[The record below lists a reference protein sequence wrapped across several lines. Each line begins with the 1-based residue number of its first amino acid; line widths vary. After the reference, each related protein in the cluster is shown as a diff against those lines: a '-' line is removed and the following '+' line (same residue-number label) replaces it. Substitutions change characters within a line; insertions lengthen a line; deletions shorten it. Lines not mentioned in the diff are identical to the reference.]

1 MTTYINLE
9 IITPLWSFYALFT
22 SLVVVLLFQF
32 LKRAQKKSVPPVMEH
47 CSFYGTEGG
56 NNMHIASTMRVNI
69 IGAGVAGLT
78 LAKALKKRNK
88 DMSNTS
94 HKFIINVYER
104 GNTIVPFHGGA
115 GFSLQSG
122 LIILKNLGLNQEL
135 MDEFF
140 HPIHIIEQNTSDGQL
155 LASSNITS
163 ATKSEECVVAG
174 VRRSKLLEWLAR
186 DIRIHFN
193 KELEFCETRGNVAV
207 IKFTD
212 GTVEE
217 CEVLIGADGMRSTVR
232 TQIFGY
238 SDPIFSGHSMWY
250 GISRLNIEDD
260 LYNSIQNRMISHVGR
275 GFYTGMHCLGQEG
288 HVMFWK
294 AYHTEKEKMETWGHA
309 ELDHAKRKLYY
320 TSDDITE
327 PFPSIVKEAERLM
340 HLGLYYRPPLKNRW
354 HKGRIVLIGDAAHPI
369 PPYLGRNA
377 DLAIEDAA
385 LLAKLLSDDSL
396 NIEQAFRLLY
406 EKRVSKTDKVLT
418 TSVRMGKYEL
428 AKSKIGCFFRNLM
441 YKAAHK
447 TGFTHISIARKY
459 YSATED
465 IFEYLI

>member
-1 MTTYINLE
+1 MTTHINIE
-9 IITPLWSFYALFT
+9 ITTSLFSFYALCT
-22 SLVVVLLFQF
+22 SLVVILLFLF
-32 LKRAQKKSVPPVMEH
+32 IKRERKKSVPPVMEH
-47 CSFYGTEGG
+47 HSFYGTQGR
-56 NNMHIASTMRVNI
+56 NNMHIASTIRVNI
-69 IGAGVAGLT
+69 IGSGIAGLT

-88 DMSNTS
+88 DISNTS
-94 HKFIINVYER
+94 HKFIVNVYER
-104 GNTIVPFHGGA
+104 GNNIVPFHAGA
-115 GFSLQSG
+115 GFLLQSG
-122 LIILKNLGLNQEL
+122 LIILKNLGLSQEL
-135 MDEFF
+135 IDELF

-155 LASSNITS
+155 LASSNIS
-163 ATKSEECVVAG
+163 NATGREEYVVAG
-174 VRRSKLLEWLAR
+174 IRRSKLLEWLAT

-217 CEVLIGADGMRSTVR
+217 SEVLVGADGMRSTVR

-260 LYNSIQNRMISHVGR
+260 LYKNIQNKMISQVGR

-294 AYHTEKEKMETWGHA
+294 AYHTEKEKMGTWDHA

-320 TSDDITE
+320 TSDDIAE
-327 PFPSIVKEAERLM
+327 PFPSVVKEAERLM

-369 PPYLGRNA
+369 P
-377 DLAIEDAA
+377 
-385 LLAKLLSDDSL
+385 
-396 NIEQAFRLLY
+396 
-406 EKRVSKTDKVLT
+406 
-418 TSVRMGKYEL
+418 
-428 AKSKIGCFFRNLM
+428 
-441 YKAAHK
+441 
-447 TGFTHISIARKY
+447 
-459 YSATED
+459 
-465 IFEYLI
+465 